1 MRRMFSEADIRL
13 IIYIAVMAG
22 VTYLIRMLPIV
33 LFRKKISSRFIKSV
47 LYYMPYAVLTAMT
60 VPAVFTSAGGDM
72 NGIIASLA
80 GVVIAVALSVGKQ
93 SLIVVAASACV
104 AVYAAAKILSLF

>member
-1 MRRMFSEADIRL
+1 MFSEADIKL

-33 LFRKKISSRFIKSV
+33 LFRKRITSRFIKSV

-60 VPAVFTSAGGDM
+60 VPAVFTSAGGDI

-80 GVVIAVALSVGKQ
+80 GVAIAVALSVGKQ

-104 AVYAAAKILSLF
+104 AAYAAGKILSLF